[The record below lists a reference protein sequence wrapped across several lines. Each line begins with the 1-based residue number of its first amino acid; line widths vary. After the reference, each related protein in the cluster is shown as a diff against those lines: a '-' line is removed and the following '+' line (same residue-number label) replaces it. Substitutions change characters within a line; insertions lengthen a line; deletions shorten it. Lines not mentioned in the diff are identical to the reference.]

1 MLVSPPYPRPAQG
14 SRPAHGELK
23 SANDDEYAKRLVL
36 NNGGMPSGWAQS
48 SNQQPPR
55 LPPTSCVAWP
65 YSTHLMPTRSPS
77 GVRPAREGGQG
88 GRRGSSEAARV
99 RQQLQQQGQAESD

>member
-1 MLVSPPYPRPAQG
+1 MLASPPCSRPAQG
-14 SRPAHGELK
+14 SRPARGELK
-23 SANDDEYAKRLVL
+23 SAKGGKHAKRLAL

-48 SNQQPPR
+48 SNQQ
-55 LPPTSCVAWP
+55 PPTSCVAWP

-88 GRRGSSEAARV
+88 GRCGSSEAARV